1 MRPPEDPA
9 PSSSAADDALERAH
23 ARLDEACARLAARL
37 DALSAGHEHAP
48 PDGGGVGDLN
58 AALAQSR
65 RREAALADA
74 ARSASHALD
83 EAMAQLR
90 AVNGGRR

>member
-9 PSSSAADDALERAH
+9 PSSGSADDALERAH
-23 ARLDEACARLAARL
+23 ARLDEACARLTARL
-37 DALSAGHEHAP
+37 DALSVGQGNAP

-74 ARSASHALD
+74 ARSASRALD